1 MAGEI
6 VLGQDGSEG
15 SGQALTVA
23 CELAKQLDRKLVI
36 AYAYEVSK
44 LGGEVQ
50 DLARSLREHGEGVTS
65 EAAAKASEAGVDSE
79 TVIESGNI
87 ADALA
92 RLAEQRGASMI
103 VVGSRGESSI
113 RGLVLGSVAHK
124 LLHLASTPVL
134 VVPTHSG

>member
-6 VLGQDGSEG
+6 VLGQDGSAG
-15 SGQALTVA
+15 SSQALGVA

-50 DLARSLREHGEGVTS
+50 DLAHALRERGESVTE
-65 EAAAKASEAGVDSE
+65 EAAAKAREAGLEPE
-79 TVIESGNI
+79 TVIESGQI
-87 ADALA
+87 ADALS
-92 RLAEQRGASMI
+92 RLARERGASMI
-103 VVGSRGESSI
+103 VVGSNGESALKGI
-113 RGLVLGSVAHK
+113 VLGSVAHK

-134 VVPTHSG
+134 VVPSQT